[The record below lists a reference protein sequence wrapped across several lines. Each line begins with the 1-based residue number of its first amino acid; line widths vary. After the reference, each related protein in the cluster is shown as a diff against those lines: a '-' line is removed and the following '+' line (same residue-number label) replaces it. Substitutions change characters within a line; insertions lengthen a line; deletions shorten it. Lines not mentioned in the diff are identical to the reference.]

1 MNYFGLS
8 SIVLHNEINVLV
20 IKFLFGEARVVIY
33 VESNV
38 SILAKGLLFIINI
51 TINNAAIIKCQKWG
65 KYRL

>member
-51 TINNAAIIKCQKWG
+51 TINNAAIIKCQK
-65 KYRL
+65 

>member
-1 MNYFGLS
+1 MNYFGFT

-33 VESNV
+33 GESNV

-51 TINNAAIIKCQKWG
+51 TINNAAIIKCQK
-65 KYRL
+65 